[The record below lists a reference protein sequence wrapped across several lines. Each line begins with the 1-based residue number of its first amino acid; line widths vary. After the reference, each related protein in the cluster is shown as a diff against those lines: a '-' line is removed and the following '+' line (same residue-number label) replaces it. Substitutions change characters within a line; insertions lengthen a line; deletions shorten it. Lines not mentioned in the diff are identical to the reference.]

1 MFSATGSTNS
11 TFSRVVL
18 EAGIYLSHT
27 IWRIRYRKLRKE
39 AKESGKSIDELL
51 ELRRRDEERD
61 LEAGVDQ
68 DEGHDLDKE
77 SKPIEM

>member
-1 MFSATGSTNS
+1 MYILV
-11 TFSRVVL
+11 VVL